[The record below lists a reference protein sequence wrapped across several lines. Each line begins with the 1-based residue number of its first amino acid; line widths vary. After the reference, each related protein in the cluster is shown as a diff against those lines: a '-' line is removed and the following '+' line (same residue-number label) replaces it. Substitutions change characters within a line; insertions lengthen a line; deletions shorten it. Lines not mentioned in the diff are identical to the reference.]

1 MLIGQRAQNPKITA
15 ASLVRKV
22 LERSLFINELL
33 NNTLD
38 IYSLSER
45 RFITELTYGTIR
57 NLAHLDFWI
66 EQACKKPVG
75 RIDREVL
82 AHLRIA
88 AYQMLFMHNR
98 DAAQIVSEAVDIVKS
113 SSRREAAG
121 FTNFTLREIL
131 RLGPSR
137 FRMFHL
143 LGLDR
148 DRFYRTW
155 HSFPDWLA
163 DLIGDLVGKKYRY
176 KYLGFA
182 NTPLGITLRVE
193 GDQTRRA
200 AVIAELQALGVT
212 AEAAAISPYGIYTD
226 RAVTWSM
233 IREWSDVHIQ
243 DESSQL
249 AVIDMAVE
257 PGQQVLDLCAAPGGK
272 TIFLSWLLGPTGRV
286 TAADVNPYKLKNIAE
301 ALLRAGRNNVDIR
314 LQDGAAYRSEWDD
327 RFDAVLLDAPCSA
340 LGTVRRHPEV
350 KWLKKPTDG
359 AQGARLA
366 ATILENAARYVRPTG
381 TLLFSVCTFTRE
393 ETTDQIQRFVQ
404 KHPEFKVEKAYYTI
418 SSLLDNRDV
427 FFIARLRRMR

>member
-15 ASLVRKV
+15 ASLTRKV

-38 IYSLSER
+38 AFSLPER

-57 NLAHLDFWI
+57 NLARLDFWI
-66 EQACKKPVG
+66 EQASGKPVS
-75 RIDREVL
+75 RIDRDVL
-82 AHLRIA
+82 SHLRIA
-88 AYQMLFMHNR
+88 LYQILFMHNR
-98 DAAQIVSEAVDIVKS
+98 EDASIVNEAVEIVKG

-131 RLGPSR
+131 RIGPSR
-137 FRMFHL
+137 AAMFRR
-143 LGLDR
+143 LGHDR
-148 DRFYRTW
+148 DRFYRVW

-163 DLIGDLVGKKYRY
+163 ALIGDLVGEKYRY

-193 GDQTRRA
+193 GDEARRA
-200 AVIAELQALGVT
+200 AVIAELQVLGVT
-212 AEAAAISPYGIYTD
+212 AEPAALSPHGIYTD

-233 IREWSDVHIQ
+233 IRDWPDVHIQ

-314 LQDGAAYRSEWDD
+314 LQDGAAHRPEWNDA
-327 RFDAVLLDAPCSA
+327 FDAVLLDAPCSA
-340 LGTVRRHPEV
+340 LGTMRRHPEV

-359 AQGARLA
+359 VQGARLA
-366 ATILENAARYVRPTG
+366 ATILENAARYVKPGG

-393 ETTDQIQRFVQ
+393 ETTGQIQQFVQ

-418 SSLLDNRDV
+418 STLLDNRDV
-427 FFIARLRRMR
+427 FFIARLRRTR

>member
-1 MLIGQRAQNPKITA
+1 MLIGERAQNPKVVA
-15 ASLVRKV
+15 ASLTRKV
-22 LERSLFINELL
+22 LEKSLFINELL

-38 IYSLSER
+38 AFPLEQR

-57 NLAHLDFWI
+57 NLAHLDFWL
-66 EQACKKPVG
+66 EQASGKPVS
-75 RIDREVL
+75 RIDRDVL
-82 AHLRIA
+82 SHLRIA
-88 AYQMLFMHNR
+88 LYQILFMHNR
-98 DAAQIVSEAVDIVKS
+98 AEASVVSEAVDIVKS

-121 FTNFTLREIL
+121 FTNFTLREVL
-131 RLGPSR
+131 RIGPSR
-137 FRMFHL
+137 SKMFQR

-148 DRFYRTW
+148 DRFYRVR

-163 DLIGDLVGKKYRY
+163 DLIGDLVGEKYRY

-193 GDQTRRA
+193 GDAARRD
-200 AVIAELQALGVT
+200 AVIADLQAQGVS
-212 AEAAAISPYGIYTD
+212 AEPAAISPYGIYTD

-233 IREWSDVHIQ
+233 IRDWPDVHIQ

-249 AVIDMAVE
+249 AVLDMELKA
-257 PGQQVLDLCAAPGGK
+257 GDTMLDLCAAPGGK
-272 TIFLSWLLGPTGRV
+272 TLFASWLVGPEGRV
-286 TAADVNPYKLKNIAE
+286 TAADVNAYKLKNIAE

-314 LQDGAAYRSEWDD
+314 LQDGGAHRPEWND

-340 LGTVRRHPEV
+340 LGTLRRHPEV

-359 AQGARLA
+359 AQMATLA
-366 ATILENAARYVRPTG
+366 AQILDNAARYVRPTG

-393 ETTDQIQRFVQ
+393 ETTGQIQQFVQ